1 MRPPVLLALLTIV
14 ALSGC
19 GPSLRGTVDTDDLR
33 AIVERDIVRFD
44 DGLPEP
50 MIERL
55 AGHRVLVVGE
65 FHDISEHDAFV
76 GDLVAALQPHG
87 LTTVLLEYPQV
98 YSWLLDAYA
107 RGVADTPGE
116 GAERTYGP
124 LLDRI
129 RAANAALPPDQ
140 QIAVRAIDVN
150 PTKGDFLPPF
160 RGLVHALGQP
170 EVLVDLV
177 AALED
182 GVDERT
188 ALAAARAELLEAERH
203 YVGRWGTLAYTVL
216 IDALDGEARS
226 ADVRS
231 ARGGTDRDT
240 AREAAMH
247 ALVDRQLALAPGS
260 ALVNVG
266 YFHAQKQRQEGTVD
280 RWLAERLS
288 DAGPYGA
295 DETYAL
301 VVVPASGEKL
311 IRGSVR
317 SFDVGAE
324 SPRNELFRIMQDV
337 AGGVPAFLPLDDDAF
352 ETERMVVNYLPQL
365 IVGPPRAAF
374 DGFVLLPNVRYVG
387 R

>member
-1 MRPPVLLALLTIV
+1 MRIRAFLALLVIG
-14 ALSGC
+14 ALVGC
-19 GPSLRGTVDTDDLR
+19 GPSLRGTVERDALH

-44 DGLPEP
+44 DGLPEA

-55 AGHRVLVVGE
+55 ADQRVLVVGE

-76 GDLVAALQPHG
+76 GDLVVALQPHG
-87 LTTVLLEYPQV
+87 LTTVLLEFPQV
-98 YSWLLDAYA
+98 FSWLLDAYT

-116 GAERTYGP
+116 GALRTYGA
-124 LLDRI
+124 LLERI
-129 RAANAALPPDQ
+129 RAANATLPPDQ

-150 PTKGDFLPPF
+150 PTQDDFLPPF

-170 EVLVDLV
+170 DVLVDLV

-182 GVDERT
+182 GVDPDA
-188 ALAAARAELLEAERH
+188 ALAAARDRLRDDEADSIE
-203 YVGRWGTLAYTVL
+203 RWGDLAFTVL
-216 IDALDGEARS
+216 VDALDGEARS
-226 ADVRS
+226 AAVRRVR
-231 ARGGTDRDT
+231 AGAERD
-240 AREAAMH
+240 AEREAAMH
-247 ALVDRQLALAPGS
+247 ALVDRQLALAPGN

-280 RWLAERLS
+280 RWLAERLAAAS
-288 DAGPYGA
+288 PDGA

-317 SFDVGAE
+317 SFDVGEE

-352 ETERMVVNYLPQL
+352 ATERMVVNYLPRL